1 MQSCFLTR
9 VNNVIRRTVRK
20 AVRLQQFK
28 KKGIK
33 YCPPNFIYF
42 PEKWQK
48 DHVPIVIDVGCG
60 YKAELSV
67 MMIERW
73 GAKVFAVDPTMKHRP
88 ALSKLC
94 DKYGSL
100 FCHVPVAISAHDGI
114 QTFSESRINESGSI
128 MPDHVNVVNDET
140 INYEV
145 KSYTPLSLLAHCGVD
160 SAAMLKLDIEGAEYD
175 LLKSMSNN
183 DLLPFG
189 QIFVEFH
196 HHAVQQ
202 YCEADTIRLVDK
214 ICGFGFR
221 TFSLD
226 DHNYLFVR

>member
-1 MQSCFLTR
+1 MQSRFLTR

-100 FCHVPVAISAHDGI
+100 FCHVPFAISAHDGI
-114 QTFSESRINESGSI
+114 QTFFESRINESGSI

-140 INYEV
+140 ISYEV